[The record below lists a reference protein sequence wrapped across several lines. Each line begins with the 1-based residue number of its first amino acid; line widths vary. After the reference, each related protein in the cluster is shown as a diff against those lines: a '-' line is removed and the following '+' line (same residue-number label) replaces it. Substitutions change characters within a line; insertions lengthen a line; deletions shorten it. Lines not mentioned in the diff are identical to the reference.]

1 MAAPRRTGGGV
12 RTSLQP
18 AAEAALAELQRA
30 KVRHE
35 VFAKEGETYSLRWRG
50 GHRERRHA
58 RQAGVACRLAG
69 GGTRGFA
76 AVAGT
81 AAAAGRDAARA
92 ALASACLGPD
102 PLPPRRLLG
111 CAAVPPR
118 PSAPTAD
125 EAERFAAR
133 LADELTSRA
142 LRIEELRVVTGWS
155 QALLV
160 TGEGFAGTATAGGA
174 LIEVRTGGEKLPGSV
189 VHRAAPVLSE
199 PLIARLAEAVAATAV
214 LPARVAAPRRGLH
227 DVVLAPEVAAHLL
240 LALFDL
246 LGSHPHRRRHVSP
259 AWQLVD
265 ARAGPGGLLP
275 LPFDGEGIPSRTVP
289 LVVGGRLGRPARTW
303 QEAEGV
309 GERAGGA
316 VRASYADPPAS
327 GPANL
332 VMTAGTDTAAAL
344 AARLADGWHLRAMAG
359 SVQLD
364 RARDCLTVPA
374 LGVRVCRGDAV
385 QVWPRVELRAGC
397 SRLLA
402 ALEAVGDDP
411 ASVSLRAA
419 VTTPSLL
426 FRQVELG

>member
-1 MAAPRRTGGGV
+1 MSTLLR
-12 RTSLQP
+12 P
-18 AAEAALAELQRA
+18 AAEAALDELRRA

-35 VFAKEGETYSLRWRG
+35 IFAKEGETYSLRWRADR
-50 GHRERRHA
+50 RERRHA

-81 AAAAGRDAARA
+81 AAAAGRAAARA
-92 ALASACLGPD
+92 ALALAYLGAD

-111 CAAVPPR
+111 CATVPPQ

-125 EAERFAAR
+125 EAERFAAQ
-133 LADELTSRA
+133 LADALAARA
-142 LRIEELRVVTGWS
+142 LQIEELRVVTGWS

-160 TGEGFAGTATAGGA
+160 TGEGFAGTVDASGA
-174 LIEVRTGGEKLPGSV
+174 LVEVRTGGGQLPGSV
-189 VHRAAPVLSE
+189 VHRAVPVLSE
-199 PLIARLAEAVAATAV
+199 ALIAVLTEAVAATAV

-227 DVVLAPEVAAHLL
+227 DVLVAPEVAAHLL
-240 LALFDL
+240 LALLDL
-246 LGSHPHRRRHVSP
+246 LGADLHRRRHVSP

-309 GERAGGA
+309 AAQAGGA

-332 VMTAGTDTAAAL
+332 VMTPGTEPAAAL
-344 AARLADGWHLRAMAG
+344 TARLADGWHLRAMAG
-359 SVQLD
+359 AVQLD

-374 LGVRVCRGDAV
+374 LGVRVCHGDAV

-426 FRQVELG
+426 FRQLELG